1 MVDWRG
7 GKVRRAIGT
16 GPKEGRT
23 VVVYHFFDVFH
34 DFCVA
39 AVGLGGHGGDGAAG
53 FEDAGGL
60 GVEDERDGEEAFDP
74 FCVMC

>member
-1 MVDWRG
+1 MVDG
-7 GKVRRAIGT
+7 EGVSIVMAVGT

-34 DFCVA
+34 DFGIA
-39 AVGLGGHGGDGAAG
+39 AVGFGGHGGDGAAG
-53 FEDAGGL
+53 FENSGRL
-60 GVEDERDGEEAFDP
+60 GVEDEGDGEEAFDP